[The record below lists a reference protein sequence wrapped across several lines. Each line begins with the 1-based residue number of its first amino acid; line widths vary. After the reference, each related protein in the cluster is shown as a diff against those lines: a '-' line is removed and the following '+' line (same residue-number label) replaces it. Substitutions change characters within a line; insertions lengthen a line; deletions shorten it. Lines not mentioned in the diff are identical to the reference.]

1 MKKRKTLSKI
11 LASCA
16 SIAVLVGSLSMNVF
30 AAESQYVGYD
40 VQSNGFNVYGIGSN
54 GNQIQTTFSNRGY
67 NTYIS
72 VNGNDKQKIGGN
84 SSFAYDTAFTTGSV
98 ATTISADIDST
109 GKAVLITYS
118 VTNNGS
124 DAAGIRLGSCAD
136 CKIGNNDNAPVRA
149 NGNGLSM
156 TDGTNYFY
164 LIPGNGNFTTTWSG
178 KYSDAATNIFTNADS
193 HNYSGDSGLAWSWS
207 FTVPAGRTVTKAVIL
222 AAGAELTTH
231 TISFNANG
239 GSGNMESTQFISG
252 ISASIPGNTFTK
264 EGYGFVGWSTSAD
277 STEVAYEDQGE
288 ISLSG
293 DIELYAVWLPL
304 PTIIEDTEPATDLV
318 YTGEPIELAVPGQT
332 DDGTF
337 VYSFYPDGP
346 FTEEI
351 PTGTSSGTYTIYYR
365 VNGDDEHSNTP
376 VESFDVTIE
385 GTTVTATIDGTE
397 YDVNPE
403 ETLDRP
409 EDPTRPGYEFGGWY
423 SDPEFEDEYDFS
435 SPVGID
441 GVTLYPMWIPLYA
454 TADEE
459 PEPRTLTYTG
469 APLELAVPGSTEEG
483 TMVYALSPDGP
494 FTETVPTATA
504 SGTYTVY
511 YKILGDEDHA
521 DSEVSSFTVTVASV
535 PVTVTVNGVET
546 EANAETILARPADP
560 TREGYDF
567 GGWYT
572 DADCQ
577 NEYTFGSPVGVNGV
591 TLYPKWT
598 AFEYQLTGGGSGE
611 WTEGS
616 TDGLAFRA
624 ERTNNGAATF
634 SHFTG
639 VKVDR
644 NTLDEANYSAE
655 SGSVIVTL
663 KPDYL
668 KTLAAGEHTLEI
680 MFDDGA
686 SVTTT
691 FTIKAASSTVSTGEA
706 LTSTTTVIGS
716 IMVIAAAALV
726 TVTLTKRIREE
737 RK

>member
-1 MKKRKTLSKI
+1 
-11 LASCA
+11 
-16 SIAVLVGSLSMNVF
+16 
-30 AAESQYVGYD
+30 
-40 VQSNGFNVYGIGSN
+40 
-54 GNQIQTTFSNRGY
+54 
-67 NTYIS
+67 
-72 VNGNDKQKIGGN
+72 
-84 SSFAYDTAFTTGSV
+84 
-98 ATTISADIDST
+98 
-109 GKAVLITYS
+109 
-118 VTNNGS
+118 
-124 DAAGIRLGSCAD
+124 
-136 CKIGNNDNAPVRA
+136 
-149 NGNGLSM
+149 
-156 TDGTNYFY
+156 
-164 LIPGNGNFTTTWSG
+164 
-178 KYSDAATNIFTNADS
+178 
-193 HNYSGDSGLAWSWS
+193 
-207 FTVPAGRTVTKAVIL
+207 
-222 AAGAELTTH
+222 
-231 TISFNANG
+231 
-239 GSGNMESTQFISG
+239 
-252 ISASIPGNTFTK
+252 
-264 EGYGFVGWSTSAD
+264 
-277 STEVAYEDQGE
+277 
-288 ISLSG
+288 
-293 DIELYAVWLPL
+293 
-304 PTIIEDTEPATDLV
+304 
-318 YTGEPIELAVPGQT
+318 
-332 DDGTF
+332 
-337 VYSFYPDGP
+337 
-346 FTEEI
+346 
-351 PTGTSSGTYTIYYR
+351 
-365 VNGDDEHSNTP
+365 
-376 VESFDVTIE
+376 
-385 GTTVTATIDGTE
+385 
-397 YDVNPE
+397 
-403 ETLDRP
+403 
-409 EDPTRPGYEFGGWY
+409 
-423 SDPEFEDEYDFS
+423 
-435 SPVGID
+435 
-441 GVTLYPMWIPLYA
+441 MWIPLYA